1 MMKVMNNYK
10 LQNTA
15 IDEGVIRKNKNLNV
29 MKVLQVIVPYKSIIF
44 LQNTSKTVSNLI
56 LKL

>member
-1 MMKVMNNYK
+1 MKVMNNYK

-29 MKVLQVIVPYKSIIF
+29 MKVLQVILPYKSIIF
-44 LQNTSKTVSNLI
+44 LQNTSKTASNLI

>member
-1 MMKVMNNYK
+1 MKVMNNYK